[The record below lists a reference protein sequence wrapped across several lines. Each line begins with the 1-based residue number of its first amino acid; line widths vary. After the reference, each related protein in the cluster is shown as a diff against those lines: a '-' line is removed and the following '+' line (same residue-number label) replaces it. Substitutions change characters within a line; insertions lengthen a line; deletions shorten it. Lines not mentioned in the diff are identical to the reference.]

1 MRLAGSQV
9 HGRHARAA
17 RCLVAGSRTHFR
29 PSPPTVPLGQARRPR
44 AARVVALHHRVRHAR
59 VQAATAR
66 RNRRLICGASQRG
79 LLRAPA
85 AHHGGRR
92 ARRPQ
97 VPGRHPCRLR
107 ALRAAPLRRLPRNQW
122 LTRAARP
129 RRLRP
134 RCTTRRPC
142 RRASCAAASATR
154 CCSSGGTAP
163 STSSRPRRA
172 AAAQR
177 AADAEVARRRR
188 LPPRGSGT
196 MSTRGCSRR
205 GRPLLAPARRTRST
219 TCSRSSTRRAHRAA
233 RRRHRRAVCE
243 RRKRGAAAAS
253 PWTM

>member
-1 MRLAGSQV
+1 MQRRRHEMMFPGRRRSRHQAWMRLAGSQV
-9 HGRHARAA
+9 HGGLARAA
-17 RCLVAGSRTHFR
+17 SCLVAGSRTHFR
-29 PSPPTVPLGQARRPR
+29 PSPPTAPLGQARQPR

-66 RNRRLICGASQRG
+66 RRLICGASQRG

-92 ARRPQ
+92 ARRRPQ

-107 ALRAAPLRRLPRNQW
+107 ALRAAPLRRLPRSQR

-163 STSSRPRRA
+163 STSSQPRRA

-188 LPPRGSGT
+188 
-196 MSTRGCSRR
+196 RR
-205 GRPLLAPARRTRST
+205 SAGKLAPGIASTGARTASVQPG
-219 TCSRSSTRRAHRAA
+219 A
-233 RRRHRRAVCE
+233 R
-243 RRKRGAAAAS
+243 
-253 PWTM
+253 